1 MSVISVRKL
10 LKAIRS
16 NCLECSGD
24 SAKEVMECPMYR
36 CALYPYRMGLE
47 AAGFKK
53 GVKSK

>member
-53 GVKSK
+53 GGEK